1 MIDDRGWSGSLE
13 PRWTP
18 GSGWENLTG
27 VGVKPSKGLACPRH
41 GKPNTDSWSLQQ
53 SKGLLQG
60 AKQGSGVG
68 GKPQIHSNLVF
79 ELGGFLNGKHKE
91 TGINHHFM
99 TFL

>member
-27 VGVKPSKGLACPRH
+27 VGEKASTGLACPQHR
-41 GKPNTDSWSLQQ
+41 KPNTGSWSLQQ

-68 GKPQIHSNLVF
+68 GKPQVHSKLVF
-79 ELGGFLNGKHKE
+79 ELGDFLKGE
-91 TGINHHFM
+91 AQRDWD
-99 TFL
+99 